1 MVVSYFPMSMDTT
14 PDEYA
19 RIATSGV
26 LFDAVRDALEYL
38 RPALQDDGGDVQLV
52 EIEDEAI
59 AIVRFAGKCAGCPMS
74 EIATRAGIES
84 HLRMTVPQIIG
95 VDVVSEGPMV
105 GKSFEEILESA
116 VLVDST
122 PSASDTALHND

>member
-1 MVVSYFPMSMDTT
+1 MDAT

-26 LFDAVRDALEYL
+26 LFDAVHDALEHL

-95 VDVVSEGPMV
+95 VDVVSDGPMA

-116 VLVDST
+116 VLVDSAQ
-122 PSASDTALHND
+122 PENDSGTH

>member
-1 MVVSYFPMSMDTT
+1 MPIDAT

-19 RIATSGV
+19 RIATSGA
-26 LFDAVRDALEYL
+26 LFDAVSDALEHL

-59 AIVRFAGKCAGCPMS
+59 AIVRFSGKCAGCPMS

-105 GKSFEEILESA
+105 GKSFEEILNSA
-116 VLVDST
+116 VFVDSGQ
-122 PSASDTALHND
+122 SDSGHGTS